1 MGLSSPFSLQP
12 SALNLI
18 FMKPKESL
26 KIAPLPT
33 PEEKAVSPYDIVI
46 CRAGTTGCPHAIINP
61 KPIADKIEAL
71 LDELGLG
78 EHIKAKARGKLLY
91 HMKFK
96 VALAGCPNSCPQPQI
111 KTFGISGQSRPVA
124 TDAPCTECMQ
134 CVEICKE
141 EGAVKIEDTKPVFD
155 YSLCVLCDDCAE
167 VCPTES
173 IVIEKR
179 GAKVMANG
187 KLGRH
192 PKLAN
197 VIKELASENEIYEI
211 LKHVVEEYIS
221 G

>member
-1 MGLSSPFSLQP
+1 
-12 SALNLI
+12 
-18 FMKPKESL
+18 MKPKDAL

-46 CRAGTTGCPHAIINP
+46 CRAGTIGCPHAIINP

-96 VALAGCPNSCPQPQI
+96 VALAGCPNSCSQPQI

>member
-1 MGLSSPFSLQP
+1 
-12 SALNLI
+12 
-18 FMKPKESL
+18 MKPKDAL

-96 VALAGCPNSCPQPQI
+96 VALAGCPNSCSQPQI

-141 EGAVKIEDTKPVFD
+141 EGAVKIVDAKPVFD

-173 IVIEKR
+173 IVIEKK
-179 GAKVMANG
+179 GVKVMTRG

-192 PKLAN
+192 PKLAD
-197 VIKELASENEIYEI
+197 VIKELATEDEVYEI
-211 LKHVVEEYIS
+211 LKSVAEEYMNQS
-221 G
+221 SNR